1 VIRVTTL
8 EFHDDRVL
16 RLFPEAVTL
25 AVLEAALVATEHVLR
40 VEHPAVDQIP
50 LDPEHDLDP
59 GLLTAHLILARA
71 AEIHH
76 LLRLYAA
83 SLRRDVAFDSDERC
97 PF

>member
-1 VIRVTTL
+1 MTPVTTL
-8 EFHDDRVL
+8 VFHDDRVL

-50 LDPEHDLDP
+50 FDPDNDLAP
-59 GLLTAHLILARA
+59 ALLTAHLILARA
-71 AEIHH
+71 AEIHD
-76 LLRLYAA
+76 LLRLYASA
-83 SLRRDVAFDSDERC
+83 LRRDVCFDSDDRC